1 MELIRVAL
9 KNVFRNR
16 RRSILN
22 IIALALA
29 TALMILG
36 LGWVEGYHTYI
47 YKAMQDFESGDL
59 QIVPEDYLKEQ
70 RRFPLDLAL
79 NDYKNLKAQLKSYP
93 EIREATG
100 RIDFSLRLSNR
111 KESVWLAGRGIDPE
125 SEANTTV
132 LTRFIEQ
139 GSYLSSNSEGILLGK
154 ELAKRMGVSPGDTV
168 YIVARDRYG
177 AENFVDIRVSGIF
190 HYGFPQIDKN
200 VVFLDLESAMELL
213 DMDNQVSRIVM
224 RLSPG
229 ISVNRG
235 VDTLAGKKLPGEV
248 HGWKTFAQATVS
260 AVEADSGSFYMM
272 LTILYIL
279 IVLGILNSMSMSVHE
294 RTREIGTLRAI
305 GMKKAHLTVMLLS
318 ESGWLALIAAACALI
333 LSVPMIWYLGHVGLD
348 ISSQMPEEIPVP
360 FGEMFYADFK
370 VHHFLFTVAVTSLAA
385 LAGTLRPALKAAKL
399 TVADSMRGGGLG

>member
-1 MELIRVAL
+1 MELLSLAL

-16 RRSILN
+16 RRSLLN

-59 QIVPEDYLKEQ
+59 QMVPENYLREQ

-79 NDYKNLKAQLKSYP
+79 DDYSSLKAQLKSYP

-125 SEANTTV
+125 SEGNTTV
-132 LTRFIEQ
+132 LSGFIDQ
-139 GSYLSSNSEGILLGK
+139 GNYLSSNSRGILLGK
-154 ELAKRMGVSPGDTV
+154 ELAERMDVSPGDTL

-213 DMDNQVSRIVM
+213 DMDNRVSRIVM

-229 ISVNRG
+229 VSINRG
-235 VDTLAGKKLPGEV
+235 VDILNGRDLPGEIY
-248 HGWKTFAQATVS
+248 GWKTFAQATVS
-260 AVEADSGSFYMM
+260 AVEADSGSFYMI

-305 GMKKAHLTVMLLS
+305 GMKRGYLTSMLLA
-318 ESGWLALIAAACALI
+318 ESAWLALIAAAFALI
-333 LSVPMIWYLGHVGLD
+333 LSIPMIWYLGTVGLD

-370 VHHFLFTVAVTSLAA
+370 LHHFLVTMAVTSLAA
-385 LAGTLRPALKAAKL
+385 FAGTLRPAFKAAKL